1 MRDHMATLPLRVVH
15 SPPSRRVN
23 NVPEAASVAGIEAGK
38 DPRVDR
44 RADNADKADNAPY
57 VERVA
62 CFGVS
67 MRG

>member
-1 MRDHMATLPLRVVH
+1 
-15 SPPSRRVN
+15 VN

>member
-1 MRDHMATLPLRVVH
+1 M
-15 SPPSRRVN
+15 
-23 NVPEAASVAGIEAGK
+23 AGIEAGK

-44 RADNADKADNAPY
+44 RADNADNAPY